1 METLDGFACQSIPI
15 SIDGSTDRGRLIGRL
30 GDGTTR
36 AKPHRWHAIAAPRV
50 EKRTHAGPRHIGQF
64 VLIFMAQRVARFGP
78 FTVARVY
85 ASTVRRFDGSPVQ
98 GLAYPPPVF
107 LTGAREK
114 PEALKG
120 SGGCH
125 RYTHAHRATYQG
137 CLSCLTCRPV
147 HRFAVA
153 LPIKGGIVYDTRN
166 PSWSQYLNCELSRPA
181 FRRLLRTRGEY

>member
-15 SIDGSTDRGRLIGRL
+15 SIDGSTDRDRLIGRL

-36 AKPHRWHAIAAPRV
+36 ANPHRSHAIAAPRV

-98 GLAYPPPVF
+98 GLAQSPPVF
-107 LTGAREK
+107 LPLVFLSGARENL
-114 PEALKG
+114 EALKG
-120 SGGCH
+120 SGGVTATHMHIGPPIRGVCH
-125 RYTHAHRATYQG
+125 A
-137 CLSCLTCRPV
+137 
-147 HRFAVA
+147 
-153 LPIKGGIVYDTRN
+153 
-166 PSWSQYLNCELSRPA
+166 
-181 FRRLLRTRGEY
+181 